1 MWFSSIVAGLH
12 RAILNIA
19 NTLVNM
25 LAMPGFLFKKIDE
38 AKNKVE
44 RIQTS
49 IAMSNLPL
57 EILLL

>member
-49 IAMSNLPL
+49 DRIA
-57 EILLL
+57 I